1 MLSGPAVVSTQNTSE
16 GHATVFFRA
25 KPHHP
30 PPQPFWLENV
40 PHWPTCTQQRVGL
53 FGGVGQPDTG
63 DLRCHPRLGSEWS
76 AVVMPAEP
84 PLITPDYQWTRA
96 AASSHSLL
104 HLWLCSARYSNSSQ
118 SVPNLCGV
126 PWGTLPGEILHSQFA
141 LDVPSPGNST
151 SSDMGGGPNH
161 FPSCSGHFQNRQL
174 CCSVTWVY

>member
-1 MLSGPAVVSTQNTSE
+1 MSPEENTGMLSGPAVVSTQNTSE

-30 PPQPFWLENV
+30 PPEPFCLENV

-53 FGGVGQPDTG
+53 FGGVGQPVTG
-63 DLRCHPRLGSEWS
+63 DLRCHPQLGSEWS

-104 HLWLCSARYSNSSQ
+104 HLWLCSARYSNSVSICAQ
-118 SVPNLCGV
+118 SMWCPV
-126 PWGTLPGEILHSQFA
+126 
-141 LDVPSPGNST
+141 GNT
-151 SSDMGGGPNH
+151 SWRDSAQPIR
-161 FPSCSGHFQNRQL
+161 P
-174 CCSVTWVY
+174 